1 MNDERRYPVDI
12 TTLSRAEL
20 IEELH
25 KAEARLRIAR
35 CDHVRAHGPERD
47 RLRERISR
55 MKTAVQRI
63 RLELTLRNEQARR
76 DFVSVA
82 RRTLDP
88 QTFVRIEAL
97 AAA

>member
-1 MNDERRYPVDI
+1 MNDERRHPVDI
-12 TTLSRAEL
+12 TTLSRVEL

-63 RLELTLRNEQARR
+63 RLEITRRNEETRH
-76 DFVSVA
+76 DFVAVA

-88 QTFVRIEAL
+88 QTFARIEAE
-97 AAA
+97 ATA